1 MPASKPATKTATEQA
16 KSKRRYNSPLR
27 EQRSRQ
33 TRERIVCAGSE
44 LVHEFHAWDW
54 TNLTAAAVG
63 ERAGVSE
70 RTVQRYFPTERQ
82 LRDAVIERLVE
93 ESGVDLEGMALG
105 EFHHVIELMYSH
117 LSSFSIKPEKVEDPT
132 FASIDQYRRDM
143 LMAAATRAMPD
154 NDEADTR
161 ALAAAMDVFWN
172 PMLYERLVEAWQLPP
187 ERAVQTITWLVRLV
201 SEAAHSG
208 DHP

>member
-1 MPASKPATKTATEQA
+1 MPATKPVNQTTHQPA
-16 KSKRRYNSPLR
+16 KTKRRYNSPLR
-27 EQRSRQ
+27 EQQSRD
-33 TRERIVCAGSE
+33 TRERIVSAGSE
-44 LVHEFHAWDW
+44 LVHGFHAWDW

-93 ESGVDLEGMALG
+93 ESGVDLEGMAMG
-105 EFHHVIELMYSH
+105 EFHRVIELMYSH
-117 LSSFSIKPEKVEDPT
+117 LSSFSIQPEKVEDPT

-143 LMAAATRAMPD
+143 LQAAVTRALPD
-154 NDEADTR
+154 SDEADTR
-161 ALAAAMDVFWN
+161 AIAAAMDVFWN

-187 ERAVQTITWLVRLV
+187 EKAVQTITWLVRLV
-201 SEAAHSG
+201 SEAAQSG